1 MMKFNLN
8 LIRNTLTA
16 VVGSL
21 FVAVPAFATTYTGG
35 GFTVSI
41 NEAKGNLSYMG
52 CDAKERCV
60 YIPFVSSYNRGDYL
74 WERKNYSYRMIPE
87 GTNGQYRL
95 KVINPKNKVILSQV
109 MTPMEKANPNYVK
122 DLINNSYCSFI
133 VTNRVNSNV
142 NIRAGAGLKNDVIL
156 QLKRGDGVR
165 AVSRR
170 GDWVKIVALFDGF
183 PPNETYTPFV
193 GWVNNRYIN
202 GCSEDQ
208 FEMWR

>member
-1 MMKFNLN
+1 MKLNLN

-41 NEAKGNLSYMG
+41 NEAKGHLSYIG

-60 YIPFVSSYNRGDYL
+60 YIRSVSSYNRGNYF
-74 WERKNYSYRMIPE
+74 WERKNYTYRMISY
-87 GTNGQYRL
+87 GNNGQYRL
-95 KVINPKNKVILSQV
+95 EVIDPKNKLLLSQK
-109 MTPMEKANPNYVK
+109 MISMEKANPNYAQELA
-122 DLINNSYCSFI
+122 DNSYCSFI
-133 VTNRVNSNV
+133 VTNRVESKV
-142 NIRAGAGLKNDVIL
+142 NIRTGPGLKNDVIL

-170 GDWVKIVALFDGF
+170 GDWVKIVALSDGF
-183 PPNETYTPFV
+183 PPNETFTPFV